1 MVLDSARGKGA
12 SGSIWNRFEA
22 TQTNRSSRSTS
33 TPFMPSVSVTTA
45 RSSARALTGAVNEIE
60 ASQTTEIST
69 SGMTLAKA
77 RQNLGEEEFG
87 IIVGYA
93 EPDAAAQSLARQ
105 RGERARLD
113 LHHAPGEIDQLL
125 AFFREAGAAP
135 LFDEKRAAELLF
147 EPAHMHR
154 HRRLRLV
161 HAFGGAGEGAGVD
174 DGEEGAELVGVE
186 HDD

>member
-1 MVLDSARGKGA
+1 
-12 SGSIWNRFEA
+12 
-22 TQTNRSSRSTS
+22 
-33 TPFMPSVSVTTA
+33 
-45 RSSARALTGAVNEIE
+45 
-60 ASQTTEIST
+60 
-69 SGMTLAKA
+69 MTLAKA

-125 AFFREAGAAP
+125 ALFREAGAAP

-174 DGEEGAELVGVE
+174 NGEEGAELVGVE
-186 HDD
+186 HMIDPESRWITLQTFVGPINRKGPYWAHQRDEPRSAAPLGGERDRFARRRVR